1 MPLLSFKYL
10 EVAQTTSD
18 KANGDIVVDMLD
30 RPFLREDRLRRIPF
44 LLLATPTLLHGLLSG
59 VLSHFFRTLFKWALQ
74 RRSRTSPDG
83 TQTSV
88 CTSAISALCVDYFSL
103 LFTDVLLYPLETV
116 MVRLYCQGMPAL
128 VDNIQNGT
136 GFTYVATYYTGVLDC
151 VLGVWETE
159 GALGFFKG
167 FSSLLIR
174 YSIHGLLLV
183 LLWRTALAL
192 DNRFN
197 DR

>member
-10 EVAQTTSD
+10 EVAQTTRD
-18 KANGDIVVDMLD
+18 KANSDLVVEMLD
-30 RPFLREDRLRRIPF
+30 RPILREDRFRRIPF
-44 LLLATPTLLHGLLSG
+44 FLLATPTLLHGLLSG
-59 VLSHFFRTLFKWALQ
+59 VVSHFFHTLFEWVLQ
-74 RRSRTSPDG
+74 RRNRTSPYG

-88 CTSAISALCVDYFSL
+88 YTSAISALCVDYFSL

-116 MVRLYCQGMPAL
+116 LVRLYCQGMPAL
-128 VDNIQNGT
+128 VDDIQNGT
-136 GFTYVATYYTGVLDC
+136 GVIYVSTYYTGVLAC
-151 VLGVWETE
+151 VSGVWETE

-183 LLWRTALAL
+183 LLWRTAHAL

-197 DR
+197 NR